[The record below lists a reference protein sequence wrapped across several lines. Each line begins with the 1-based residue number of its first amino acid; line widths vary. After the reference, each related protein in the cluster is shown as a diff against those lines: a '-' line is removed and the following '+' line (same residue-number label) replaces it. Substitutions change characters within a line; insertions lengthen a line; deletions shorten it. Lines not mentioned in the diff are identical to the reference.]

1 MKNISIRGARTH
13 NLQNIDVDIPRD
25 KLTVITGLSGSG
37 KSSLAFDTIFAE
49 GQRRYIETFSVYA
62 RQFLG
67 NLERPDVDK
76 IEGLSPVVSIEQKTI
91 SKNPR
96 STVGTVTEIY
106 DFIRL
111 LFARVSTAFSFH
123 SGKPMIKYSDSE
135 IQKLILKTYHKQKI
149 LILAPVVRGRKG
161 HYRELFEQILKKGF
175 SKVRIDGEIVQI
187 SEGLKLDRYKIH
199 DIEIIIDRL
208 EVNSTIE
215 KRLSDAQ
222 PSLAEGLNIVEW
234 KELSINDIGY
244 EALRGKWLNTNPTN
258 AYHYCE
264 IIEENGSWY
273 WTNAAN
279 VMWPIYEQDGLLL
292 VDTLGV
298 YGIQDLML
306 RGDQDGNL
314 EYVYFNGGEHIK
326 SDWTYQNT
334 NDLDLPVQAPQQ
346 NPQNH
351 VEGQSSWKIF
361 HHNHLMHDS
370 SHQAD

>member
-1 MKNISIRGARTH
+1 MHHLYRTWPEYE
-13 NLQNIDVDIPRD
+13 LE
-25 KLTVITGLSGSG
+25 ITGHDWFVRSFWPADFVG
-37 KSSLAFDTIFAE
+37 IHE
-49 GQRRYIETFSVYA
+49 
-62 RQFLG
+62 
-67 NLERPDVDK
+67 PDYYW
-76 IEGLSPVVSIEQKTI
+76 E
-91 SKNPR
+91 
-96 STVGTVTEIY
+96 
-106 DFIRL
+106 
-111 LFARVSTAFSFH
+111 
-123 SGKPMIKYSDSE
+123 
-135 IQKLILKTYHKQKI
+135 
-149 LILAPVVRGRKG
+149 
-161 HYRELFEQILKKGF
+161 
-175 SKVRIDGEIVQI
+175 
-187 SEGLKLDRYKIH
+187 
-199 DIEIIIDRL
+199 
-208 EVNSTIE
+208 TIE

-234 KELSINDIGY
+234 KELNINDIGY

-279 VMWPIYEQDGLLL
+279 VKWPIYEQDGLLL